1 MCLIQRYVFDKKGLN
16 NMYYTQQNRCI
27 KHNIGKAVEGIKK
40 TMLPDEVKA
49 DLKAFYQRYT
59 RCVDYG

>member
-1 MCLIQRYVFDKKGLN
+1 
-16 NMYYTQQNRCI
+16 MYYTQQNRCI
-27 KHNIGKAVEGIKK
+27 KHYIGKAVKDIKK

-49 DLKAFYQRYT
+49 DLKVFYQRYK